1 MLTTE
6 MKLPLRKI
14 EDRVLQLS
22 NIVEEV
28 RVEETDNG
36 LVASIYPD
44 FEALKKR
51 KIINIH
57 DEVKWYAVETYNLNM
72 VDGIRL
78 DNFKIFQEPLSS
90 IEEKTPCTGEAE
102 GEVYEQIKTYLQ
114 SVTTAPVCPMSHLE
128 LDLGLDS
135 LEYVMLFMFIEKS
148 FGIHLD
154 EPTFSKLMIMQD
166 LCDWVDEHREHST
179 AASVDWHDVL
189 KHKSRERLVLSPWMM
204 MAWKALCW
212 PYFKLFH
219 KLKVLGVEKL
229 PDAPFIIA
237 PTHHSMLDGFAIIAS
252 LPSDILK
259 ESFFLAY
266 EGEFGKPHLK
276 PLAKH
281 SQMLLI
287 DINKDL
293 KASLQRTALPLME
306 SKNLVIFPE
315 NARSRDGKLLPFKKF
330 FAILSKELGLPIV
343 PVILHGTFEA
353 LPTGQSLPTRAPIT
367 VEYLDPVYP
376 GEMSYDEL
384 SDHVKNMVEVPE
396 G

>member
-1 MLTTE
+1 MTNTNRELFRE
-6 MKLPLRKI
+6 I
-14 EDRVLQLS
+14 EDRVLGLS
-22 NIVEEV
+22 DIVEEISV
-28 RVEETDNG
+28 QENDGE
-36 LVASIYPD
+36 LIASIYPD
-44 FEALKKR
+44 FKALKKR

-57 DEVKWYAVETYNLNM
+57 DEVKWYAVEAYNLNM
-72 VDGIRL
+72 IEGIRL
-78 DNFKIFQEPLSS
+78 DGFKIFQEPLSCVGDDS
-90 IEEKTPCTGEAE
+90 PCVEEAE
-102 GEVYEQIKTYLQ
+102 GEVYAQIKAYLQ
-114 SVTTAPVCPMSHLE
+114 GVTTEPIFPNSHLE
-128 LDLGLDS
+128 LDLELDS

-154 EPTFSKLMIMQD
+154 EATFSNLMVMQD
-166 LCDWVDEHREHST
+166 LCDWVDEHREHTT
-179 AASVDWHDVL
+179 AASVKWHDVL
-189 KHKSRERLVLSPWMM
+189 KHKSKEVLVRSPWVM
-204 MAWKALCW
+204 MAWKAFCW

-219 KLKVLGVEKL
+219 KLKVVGAEKL

-237 PTHHSMLDGFAIIAS
+237 PTHHSMLDGFAIIAA
-252 LPSDILK
+252 LPSDILR

-330 FAILSKELGLPIV
+330 FAILSKELNIPIV
-343 PVILHGTFEA
+343 PVILRGTFEA
-353 LPTGQSLPTRAPIT
+353 LPSGQSLPTRAPIT

-384 SDHVKNMVEVPE
+384 SDYVKEMIEA
-396 G
+396 